1 MTTYGHGATPDQAA
15 SGPLPED
22 VPPDDVPRRP
32 RPGDTRRRSVAV
44 ALGCAVL
51 ALTLVGHSRL
61 PALPGHLSS
70 LAETLLPWSALAVLV
85 LAAVALSLRPRTAAV
100 ALVLPVVAWTAVFG
114 GTLTDKSSA
123 GGDLTLVSHNVNQ
136 DNPDPQGTVR
146 TLLASR
152 ADVVALQE
160 LSPETAPA
168 YAAALADAYPHH
180 FQQGTVGLWSTRPLR
195 DARAV
200 PIMPWTRAMRATV
213 ETDRGPLAIHV
224 VHLPSV
230 RVGPSGFTSG
240 ARDDV
245 ISVLEDVLRAERS
258 PRVVVMGDFNGST
271 DDRAFRPLTTRM
283 TSAQSTAG
291 AGFGFTWPAAF
302 PVVRIDQ
309 ILLGGV
315 RATAAWTLPAT
326 PSDHLPV
333 AARVSLR

>member
-1 MTTYGHGATPDQAA
+1 MI
-15 SGPLPED
+15 
-22 VPPDDVPRRP
+22 
-32 RPGDTRRRSVAV
+32 V
-44 ALGCAVL
+44 ALCCAVHAL
-51 ALTLVGHSRL
+51 ALVGHSAL

-70 LAETLLPWSALAVLV
+70 LAETLLPWSVLAVPV
-85 LAAVALSLRPRTAAV
+85 LAAAALLRRSRTATT
-100 ALVLPVVAWTAVFG
+100 ALVLPVVAWAVLFG
-114 GTLTDKSSA
+114 GTLADKSSA

-136 DNPDPQGTVR
+136 DNPDPRATVR
-146 TLLASR
+146 TLLASG

-168 YAAALADAYPHH
+168 YEEALADAYPHH

-213 ETDRGPLAIHV
+213 ETDQGPLAIHV

-230 RVGPSGFTSG
+230 RVGPSGFTAG
-240 ARDDV
+240 ARNDV
-245 ISVLEDVLRAERS
+245 IGVLAGVLRAEGS
-258 PRVVVMGDFNGST
+258 PRVVVLGDFNGST
-271 DDRAFRPLTTRM
+271 DDRAFRPLTTGM

-291 AGFGFTWPAAF
+291 AGFGFTWPAGF

-309 ILLGGV
+309 ILLKGV

-333 AARVSLR
+333 AARVSLG